1 MSEILLKEGFLMK
14 FVTFELNGSDT
25 WGVEVDQRVHFSSE
39 WTERYPNLLEFIR
52 SGARIDREEVL
63 GWESVGYED
72 VQVKAPFL
80 PPKNIICVGKNY
92 KEHALEMTQQ
102 DPGSIPEDPILF
114 TKPATSVVGSG
125 EVVEVHEKLTSQ
137 LDYEGEL
144 AVIIGKEGR
153 DLTQEEA
160 KDYIFGYS
168 IVNDVTARD
177 LQKKHKQFFKGKS
190 LDTSAPFG
198 PAIVPAEDIDDPQY
212 LSIKTYINEEIRQ
225 DGNTTDM
232 IFSIAELIEIIS
244 AGMTLEPGDVIATGT
259 PSGVGKGMNPPQYLK
274 SGDTMTISIEGIGTL
289 ENQVK

>member
-1 MSEILLKEGFLMK
+1 MK
-14 FVTFELNGSDT
+14 FVTFELDGFVR
-25 WGVEVDQRVHFSSE
+25 WGVEIDGQVYFSSE
-39 WTERYPNLLEFIR
+39 WTEKYPSLLDVIR
-52 SGARIDREEVL
+52 SGAKIGREEVSD
-63 GWESVGYED
+63 WVSVGKED
-72 VQVKAPFL
+72 VQVKAPYL

-102 DPGSIPEDPILF
+102 DPGAIPSDPILF
-114 TKPATSVVGSG
+114 TKPATSVIGSSENVEAHE
-125 EVVEVHEKLTSQ
+125 EVTSQ

-144 AVIIGKEGR
+144 AVIIGKRGR
-153 DLTQEEA
+153 DIAQEEA

-168 IVNDVTARD
+168 IVNDLTARD

-198 PAIVPAEDIDDPQY
+198 PVIVAAQDIEDPHH

-225 DGNTTDM
+225 DGNTKDM

-244 AGMTLEPGDVIATGT
+244 AGMTLEPGDIIATGT
-259 PSGVGKGMNPPQYLK
+259 PSGVGKGMNPPQFLK

-289 ENQVK
+289 ENQVR

>member
-1 MSEILLKEGFLMK
+1 MK

-39 WTERYPNLLEFIR
+39 WTERYLSLLEFIR
-52 SGARIDREEVL
+52 SGVRIDREEVS

-160 KDYIFGYS
+160 EDYIFGYS

-177 LQKKHKQFFKGKS
+177 LQKRHKQFFKGKS

-198 PAIVPAEDIDDPQY
+198 PAIVPAADIDDPQY

-232 IFSIAELIEIIS
+232 IFSIAELIAIIS